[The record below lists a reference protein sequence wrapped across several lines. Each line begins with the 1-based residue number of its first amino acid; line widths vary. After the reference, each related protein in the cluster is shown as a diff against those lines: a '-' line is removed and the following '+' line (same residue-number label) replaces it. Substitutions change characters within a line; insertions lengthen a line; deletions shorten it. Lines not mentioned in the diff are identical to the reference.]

1 MGKVQSYIKTD
12 LNERDYQKKWKG
24 LIVKIFLD
32 IAQIL
37 L

>member
-12 LNERDYQKKWKG
+12 LNERDNQKQWKG